1 MILPEEDKTMP
12 ISIKGFHHAGVL
24 VTDLNRACR
33 FYEEV
38 MGLTRLPRPNFDFTG
53 CWYDLGNGHQ
63 LHLLCVDQ
71 MPGHHEPA
79 RNDRH
84 LALDV
89 ADIEAT
95 ERTLRELGIEVASGS
110 GRAGRPQLFIRDPD
124 GNAIE
129 LRPA

>member
-1 MILPEEDKTMP
+1 MP
-12 ISIKGFHHAGVL
+12 ITIKGFHHAGVL
-24 VTDLNRACR
+24 VTDLERARR

-38 MGLTRLPRPNFDFTG
+38 MGLTPLPRPDFDFTG
-53 CWYDLGNGHQ
+53 KWYDLGNGQQ
-63 LHLLCVDQ
+63 LHLLCVDR

-89 ADIEAT
+89 EDIDAT
-95 ERTLRELGIEVASGS
+95 EQNLRKLGIEIGYGS

-124 GNAIE
+124 GNSIE

>member
-1 MILPEEDKTMP
+1 MP
-12 ISIKGFHHAGVL
+12 ITIRGFHHAGVL
-24 VTDLNRACR
+24 VTDLERARR

-38 MGLTRLPRPNFDFTG
+38 MGLTPLPRPDFDFRG
-53 CWYDLGNGHQ
+53 QWYDLGNGQQ
-63 LHLLCVDQ
+63 LHLLGVDQ

-84 LALDV
+84 LALEV
-89 ADIEAT
+89 ADLDAT
-95 ERTLRELGIEVASGS
+95 EELLRARGIEVGYGS
-110 GRAGRPQLFIRDPD
+110 GRGGRPQLFIRDPD